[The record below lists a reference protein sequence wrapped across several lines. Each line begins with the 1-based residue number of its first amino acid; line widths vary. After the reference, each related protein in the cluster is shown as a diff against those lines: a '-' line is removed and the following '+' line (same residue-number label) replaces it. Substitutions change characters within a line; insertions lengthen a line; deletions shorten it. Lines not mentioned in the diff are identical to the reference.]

1 MARENQRNM
10 QREEGQQVDDDY
22 CPTELDEDLDM
33 LEFRESN
40 SSGGCKLSAILSII
54 YGG

>member
-1 MARENQRNM
+1 MKREA
-10 QREEGQQVDDDY
+10 GQEVDAEY

-40 SSGGCKLSAILSII
+40 SSGGCKLDDIQSII